1 MKLPS
6 AYGRLLRVAQRHAR
20 RPDEAPDLLQ
30 EALLEAVKEG
40 RSDLSDLAT
49 QRWLSGV
56 IANKAKLLARGAV
69 RRRRRE
75 TLWQEEQ
82 SAQPP
87 SPTGDGLALILG
99 DLPPALR
106 AVAALAFTGH
116 SRREILFLLQIPD
129 TALRQRLASLRRRL
143 ARIGAVWP
151 EQTPGLRLP
160 LSYGR
165 IRDALLPKLVHAEGL
180 LASHDPDGHLFVIR
194 RSQDRRPQQE
204 GL

>member
-1 MKLPS
+1 MW
-6 AYGRLLRVAQRHAR
+6 AYGRLLRVAQRHTR
-20 RPDEAPDLLQ
+20 HTDEAADLLQ
-30 EALLEAVKEG
+30 EALLEAVKKG
-40 RSDLSDLAT
+40 RNDLSDRAT

-75 TLWQEEQ
+75 TLWQEGQ
-82 SAQPP
+82 SVRPP
-87 SPTGDGLALILG
+87 SPTGDDLAVILG
-99 DLPPALR
+99 GLPPALR

-116 SRREILFLLQIPD
+116 SRHEILYLLRLPD

-143 ARIGAVWP
+143 ASMDVGWP

-165 IRDALLPKLVHAEGL
+165 IRDALLPKLARADGL
-180 LASHDPDGHLFVIR
+180 FASHDPDGHLFVIR
-194 RSQDRRPQQE
+194 RSRDADREQE
-204 GL
+204 GP